1 MTVREMDLCLM
12 FFSSLCEK
20 EPFLLYFFTHLI
32 SMPKAILLILKTV
45 IIFTYSFCV
54 EEFCMLQHMCGGQGE
69 LLFFFY
75 HVVPGDETQVLRFY
89 PAVSTS
95 AG

>member
-1 MTVREMDLCLM
+1 
-12 FFSSLCEK
+12 
-20 EPFLLYFFTHLI
+20 
-32 SMPKAILLILKTV
+32 MP
-45 IIFTYSFCV
+45 
-54 EEFCMLQHMCGGQGE
+54 QHMCGGQGE